1 MLIPLSTMCSLYP
14 QWGKPEQAEPCNRQL
29 LTILEKQYGPNSPVL
44 VPVLS
49 SEAQA
54 LRGMGHADQAKDV
67 DNRLAAIR
75 SKTMQPPTN

>member
-1 MLIPLSTMCSLYP
+1 MCGLYE
-14 QWGKPEQAEPCNRQL
+14 QWGKPDQAEPCNRQL
-29 LTILEKQYGPNSPVL
+29 LAALEKQYGPNSPVL
-44 VPVLS
+44 VPVLN

-54 LRGMGHADQAKDV
+54 LRGIGQADQAKDV